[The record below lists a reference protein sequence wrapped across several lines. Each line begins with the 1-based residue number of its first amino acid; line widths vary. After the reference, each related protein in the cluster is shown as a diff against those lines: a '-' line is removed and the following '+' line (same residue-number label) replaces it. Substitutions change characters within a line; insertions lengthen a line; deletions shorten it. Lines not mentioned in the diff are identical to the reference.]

1 MTCVKS
7 VKWRKTYFLYFCKS
21 GDELP
26 VVGTFWVRIEI
37 RPLFA
42 SSLCWNL
49 KFQETIIYVSCFK
62 CLLETD
68 LFWNDQLSNIN
79 VSFVW
84 LCSYSNWNLMI
95 NLKPVFKEFFYL
107 IEVKGN
113 TFCPKLAGEI
123 VQRTWSC
130 QDSHYF
136 ASFLVFLSPFISH
149 QHLIAKQKGPLN
161 TYLTSHI

>member
-21 GDELP
+21 GDELLP

-95 NLKPVFKEFFYL
+95 NLKPVFKEFLYYL
-107 IEVKGN
+107 LSQTG
-113 TFCPKLAGEI
+113 
-123 VQRTWSC
+123 RTDRATYVGLSRITLIRVIL
-130 QDSHYF
+130 S
-136 ASFLVFLSPFISH
+136 VFVSIYQSS
-149 QHLIAKQKGPLN
+149 
-161 TYLTSHI
+161 TSYC